1 MIKHLANVII
11 LLIQFRH
18 SSVFKHFLRFE
29 ENSSEKKWRKI
40 AGDLPFGKSYL
51 IVLELKE
58 VK

>member
-29 ENSSEKKWRKI
+29 ENSIEKCILPILNLER
-40 AGDLPFGKSYL
+40 GDYRRNFAA
-51 IVLELKE
+51 V
-58 VK
+58 